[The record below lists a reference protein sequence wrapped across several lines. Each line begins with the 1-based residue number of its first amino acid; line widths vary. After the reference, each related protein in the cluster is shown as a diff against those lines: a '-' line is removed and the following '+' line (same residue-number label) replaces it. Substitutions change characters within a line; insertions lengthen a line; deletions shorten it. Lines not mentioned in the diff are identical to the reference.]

1 MCSVKFPNK
10 KYITIKSYKD
20 DYYFFLKHGYK
31 SIDTSKLDKIIKIL
45 DKAYQDPKRKILVC
59 GNGGSAALADHFAC
73 DHQKILNE
81 TKSLKPFLVSLCS
94 NSALM
99 TAISN
104 DNKYQDVFSDQIN
117 QIGRQNDVLITISS
131 SGKSPNIINAIK
143 SAKKKRIKT
152 ISLTGFNGGLS
163 KKIADLNLHIDSD
176 NYGIIESL
184 HHTIMNLISQFL
196 KNKYFSLN
204 EIKSRKF

>member
-1 MCSVKFPNK
+1 MSSVKFPNK
-10 KYITIKSYKD
+10 KYFTIKSYKD
-20 DYYFFLKHGYK
+20 DYYSFLERGYN
-31 SIDTSKLDKIIKIL
+31 SINTSKLTQVVNIL
-45 DKAYQDPKRKILVC
+45 DKAYRNPKKKILVC
-59 GNGGSAALADHFAC
+59 GNGGSAALANHFAC

-81 TKSLKPFLVSLCS
+81 TNSLKPFLISLSS
-94 NSALM
+94 NPALM

-104 DNKYQDVFSDQIN
+104 DNKYQDVFSDQID
-117 QIGRQNDVLITISS
+117 QIGNKNDILITISS

-143 SAKKKRIKT
+143 SAKRKKIKT
-152 ISLTGFNGGLS
+152 ISLTGFDGGLS
-163 KKIADLNLHIDSD
+163 KKLSEFNLHIESQ

-196 KNKYFSLN
+196 KNKYFTIN